1 MKIYEYTPGKRVGIG
16 AAVIALGLFD
26 GVHKGHRSL
35 LMTAKRAAMER
46 GLTFAVFT
54 FPAESGFKGDGSL
67 YPTSEKLRLLEAL
80 GVEAVIMAEFGS
92 VSKVSAEDFVNHSL
106 IEDMNCSVAVAGY
119 DFRFGKGALGD
130 AALLSEILSSR
141 ERECIVEAEHRING
155 EKISTSKIKEL
166 LRRGDPMGACEFLG
180 YPYFLGG
187 EVEHGRGM
195 GTTLGFPTVNTN
207 IGEGSAYLKRGV
219 YRTVTEISGMRYNSI
234 TNVGI
239 CPTFPSRP
247 LHAETYIIDYSGD
260 LYGKEIRI
268 FFIDY
273 MREEKAFSSEK
284 ELIMQINIDKNRAI
298 KENGEIKWQEIGL
311 S

>member
-1 MKIYEYTPGKRVGIG
+1 MKIYEYKPGTRVGIG
-16 AAVIALGLFD
+16 ASVIALGFFD

-35 LMTAKRAAMER
+35 LMTAKRAACER

-54 FPAESGFKGDGSL
+54 FPAENGFKGGGAL
-67 YPTSEKLRLLEAL
+67 YPTSEKLALLDSL

-119 DFRFGKGALGD
+119 DFRFGKGALGNTT
-130 AALLSEILSSR
+130 LLSEILSSR
-141 ERECIVEAEHRING
+141 ERECIVEDEHRING

-166 LRRGDPMGACEFLG
+166 LRLGNPMEACEFLG
-180 YPYFLGG
+180 YPYYLRGT
-187 EVEHGRGM
+187 VEHGRGV
-195 GTTLGFPTVNTN
+195 GTALGFPTLNTN
-207 IGEGSAYLKRGV
+207 IDADSAYLKRGV
-219 YRTVTEISGMRYNSI
+219 YRTVTEISGVRYNSI
-234 TNVGI
+234 TNVGV
-239 CPTFPSRP
+239 CPTFKTRP

-284 ELIMQINIDKNRAI
+284 ELIMQINVDKNRAI